1 MAIDFLIFGLL
12 LISFTIN
19 LLALGAFWVTPGLRT
34 TANRF
39 VINLLIINLIGCC
52 ILAPTLFLTGNMSAA
67 TVQTVD
73 DSSDI
78 ITTKGSPTDYHR
90 LTIHRNQMNAEE
102 VTIDEEA
109 VRNGSELSE
118 TIFKCNSSYCEQL
131 TIDDE
136 RWRQIVIT
144 QIDGKTY
151 NNVIVDPSV
160 RTRDKPRI
168 VESTSM
174 MRCWSIDLAAALG
187 ALSVLLVVGDTWMAV
202 TDPLRYHSRISGVK
216 AWVLIAMTWALGIL
230 FGVMSAFR
238 EINFEYTTVIG
249 KQKRYA
255 LPEQVEVFSMTT
267 STIFSMIFASI
278 YFIVIILLPFGFVC
292 GMYWRIFS
300 EAKENGLRI
309 RQNGSSPL
317 LQSATN
323 LSHSHNQGNTHLL
336 VQRNSIS
343 GASTN
348 GGLHMQIDHKRNRRE
363 STVTIAETEKPMRRN
378 SSTPPLPPT
387 TATAAL
393 APLSEPEKTSIGER
407 NPTSILLTLSSASG
421 EIKRNYSVR
430 QLPLLGRSSQDLL
443 AADRLHA
450 IRQIHSTP
458 NLQKY
463 NQGHRNSLTGFD
475 AASRQRYVPH
485 QALQIPTIH
494 ASPKA
499 LSYMTSIRH
508 RLSNASSLF
517 KYRDE
522 SRAARISIL
531 VVIMFLVSYLPYGLL
546 VLLQGRLIDN
556 FPHSTQLAVFMILLA
571 NLTSPF
577 IFAYR
582 NKRVRRGVT
591 RLFGLDAR
599 SRERRLQRGKGGF
612 LRYGTKAS
620 ISVKRSSSK
629 VSSYSMNSCKYL
641 TPILRHTNNSLKNSS
656 YTNEAKK
663 NSKTS
668 DTFLTNAAAV
678 NWFQNSSIQ
687 KSTILENIV
696 VDTTVHIQPEDG
708 VDEKC
713 SIFKMFCQS
722 SRNLSCAT
730 QSCTAEPTEV

>member
-52 ILAPTLFLTGNMSAA
+52 ILAPTLFLSGNMSAQ
-67 TVQTVD
+67 VQTTFD
-73 DSSDI
+73 ERSDI
-78 ITTKGSPTDYHR
+78 ITSGRSDGDHHHHR
-90 LTIHRNQMNAEE
+90 LIIQRDMKVIREGGAEE
-102 VTIDEEA
+102 SVVDE
-109 VRNGSELSE
+109 VIRNGSSEISE
-118 TIFKCNSSYCEQL
+118 TVFKCNSTYCEQL
-131 TIDDE
+131 TIDEDGLKK
-136 RWRQIVIT
+136 IVIT
-144 QIDGKTY
+144 QQVADGDGAQKMY
-151 NNVIVDPSV
+151 NNVIVDPN
-160 RTRDKPRI
+160 PRI

-216 AWVLIAMTWALGIL
+216 AWVLIAMTWAFGIL
-230 FGVMSAFR
+230 FGVLSAFR

-255 LPEQVEVFSMTT
+255 MHEQVEVFSFTT
-267 STIFSMIFASI
+267 STIFSMIFASV

-300 EAKENGLRI
+300 EAKENGLRM

-317 LQSATN
+317 LQSAIN
-323 LSHSHNQGNTHLL
+323 LSHSNNQGNSHLI

-343 GASTN
+343 GPSPNA
-348 GGLHMQIDHKRNRRE
+348 GGLHMQIDHKKNRRE
-363 STVTIAETEKPMRRN
+363 STVTIAETERPTRRT
-378 SSTPPLPPT
+378 SFTPPPS
-387 TATAAL
+387 AAL
-393 APLSEPEKTSIGER
+393 APLSEPEETTAIDR
-407 NPTSILLTLSSASG
+407 NPNSILLTLSSASG

-443 AADRLHA
+443 AAERLHT

-463 NQGHRNSLTGFD
+463 TQGHRHSLTSFD
-475 AASRQRYVPH
+475 IPSRPRYTPH
-485 QALQIPTIH
+485 HQGLQIPTIN

-517 KYRDE
+517 KYREE

-546 VLLQGRLIDN
+546 VLLQGRVIRN

-571 NLTSPF
+571 NITSPF

-582 NKRVRRGVT
+582 NKRVRRGVV

-599 SRERRLQRGKGGF
+599 SRERRMQRNGVF
-612 LRYGTKAS
+612 LRYGAKAS

-629 VSSYSMNSCKYL
+629 VSSYSINSCKYL
-641 TPILRHTNNSLKNSS
+641 TPILRQNKN
-656 YTNEAKK
+656 K
-663 NSKTS
+663 S
-668 DTFLTNAAAV
+668 DTFLPNVVTAKNV
-678 NWFQNSSIQ
+678 S
-687 KSTILENIV
+687 
-696 VDTTVHIQPEDG
+696 VDTTINIQPEDMH
-708 VDEKC
+708 EKC

-722 SRNLSCAT
+722 SRNLSCAAT
-730 QSCTAEPTEV
+730 SCTAEPTEV